1 MDCVSSWHGQ
11 FNIEYFNSSVC
22 IFFFLI
28 YTRCIICVV
37 TAVSSLSA
45 VLVFFWSL
53 NLKGSGHILEVVL

>member
-1 MDCVSSWHGQ
+1 MSAVGTASLILSTLTHL
-11 FNIEYFNSSVC
+11 FVF
-22 IFFFLI
+22 FFFLI